1 MSNDVS
7 DRVKRV
13 VRGVPAAIHC
23 IAQHE
28 EQVVKAGSTVLAQA
42 PQAAQ
47 HFPKQ
52 SVVSA
57 LPNLTSCR
65 QHKQLLTG
73 NESKAAAVDVT

>member
-28 EQVVKAGSTVLAQA
+28 EQVVKASGAVLAQA
-42 PQAAQ
+42 AQAPQHLPEHSILRTVQRMASSGQ
-47 HFPKQ
+47 HE
-52 SVVSA
+52 
-57 LPNLTSCR
+57 
-65 QHKQLLTG
+65 QLLTG
-73 NESKAAAVDVT
+73 DEGEASAVDVA